1 MKIAYFDCFAGV
13 SGDMILGALIDAGLG
28 PDDLRASLAALRL
41 PGWTL
46 NVERVVK
53 RGLSATA
60 VEIESEAGQVERTL
74 TEIEVLIGKS
84 GLAEADRK
92 RSLSIF
98 RRLAEAE
105 AKVHNTLP
113 EAVHFHEVGAVDA
126 IVDVVGAVCGLSRLG
141 VEKIQSSPLPLGR
154 GFVSTSH
161 GQLPLPAPAV
171 VELLRE
177 VPSYGVEQEGE
188 TVTPTGA
195 AILTTLASAYGAIPP
210 LTIHAIGYGAGR
222 READYPNALR
232 VLIGETE
239 PAREVMWG
247 LESETEWLILLET
260 NVDDLQPQIYDH
272 VITRLLAAGALDVWL
287 TPIQMKKNRPAI
299 LISTLSSPAGE
310 ATLTEILF
318 RETTTL
324 GLRRQMIERRRLPR
338 EVREVQTRFGP
349 ARVKVAFEN
358 GRPLRAVPEYE
369 DCKRLA
375 EANGVP
381 LREVLAEVER
391 AAQES

>member
-1 MKIAYFDCFAGV
+1 
-13 SGDMILGALIDAGLG
+13 MILGALIHAGL
-28 PDDLRASLAALRL
+28 DSDELRASLEALRL

-46 NVERVVK
+46 NVRRVTK
-53 RGLSATA
+53 NGLVATS
-60 VEIESEAGQVERTL
+60 VEVQTDKKQVERKL
-74 TEIEVLIGKS
+74 TDIEAILAKS
-84 GLAEADRK
+84 GLPESDRD

-105 AKVHNTLP
+105 AKVHGVSP

-126 IVDVVGAVCGLSRLG
+126 IVDIVGAVIGLRLLG
-141 VEKIQSSPLPLGR
+141 IEDVRVSPLPLGR

-171 VELLRE
+171 VELLKG
-177 VPSYGVEQEGE
+177 VPTIGVDVEGE

-195 AILTTLASAYGAIPP
+195 AILSTLASAYGP
-210 LTIHAIGYGAGR
+210 LPTLQIQSVGYGAGR
-222 READYPNALR
+222 REANYPNVLR
-232 VLIGETE
+232 VLIGETDV
-239 PAREVMWG
+239 AREAVG
-247 LESETEWLILLET
+247 FETEWLILLET
-260 NVDDLQPQIYDH
+260 NVDDLNPQVYDH
-272 VITRLLAAGALDVWL
+272 VISRLFGAGALDVWL

-299 LISTLSSPAGE
+299 LISALSSLAAE

-338 EVREVQTRFGP
+338 EVREVQTRFGM
-349 ARVKVAFEN
+349 AHVKVAFEN
-358 GRPLRAVPEYE
+358 GQPLRAVPEYE

-375 EANGVP
+375 ESNGVP

-391 AAQES
+391 AAQEIKINHEYHE